1 MHSVSDLT
9 TSARKTTGDVPPK
22 LVVRPPCPALP
33 LHTDADA
40 DSHPGRI
47 DDRRRRQD
55 VPLRASLSSLSWLPL
70 LMLAQGGRLVTERR
84 MVADL
89 YEFDL
94 ATFVWARV
102 PPHPDD
108 AVPGARYFH
117 STDACES
124 AVLLYCYFFR
134 FFAIVP
140 PPLLVSSPPH
150 LATWPTHGR
159 PTIRS
164 LGTGGEAEIWS

>member
-1 MHSVSDLT
+1 
-9 TSARKTTGDVPPK
+9 
-22 LVVRPPCPALP
+22 
-33 LHTDADA
+33 
-40 DSHPGRI
+40 
-47 DDRRRRQD
+47 
-55 VPLRASLSSLSWLPL
+55 
-70 LMLAQGGRLVTERR
+70 MLAQGGRLVTERR

-124 AVLLYCYFFR
+124 AVLLYCCFFR
-134 FFAIVP
+134 FFAIIP
-140 PPLLVSSPPH
+140 PPANVRPELRVRDDEEKTLCSASRLFLTILFLIFVSGFAPATTSVFLFSLTLLSITLSFIN
-150 LATWPTHGR
+150 LSLSFALLLLSGRKGR
-159 PTIRS
+159 PGALSFRHSIRVS
-164 LGTGGEAEIWS
+164 PYLCVARPV

>member
-1 MHSVSDLT
+1 
-9 TSARKTTGDVPPK
+9 
-22 LVVRPPCPALP
+22 
-33 LHTDADA
+33 
-40 DSHPGRI
+40 
-47 DDRRRRQD
+47 
-55 VPLRASLSSLSWLPL
+55 
-70 LMLAQGGRLVTERR
+70 MLAQGGRLVTERR

-108 AVPGARYFH
+108 AAPGARYFH

-124 AVLLYCYFFR
+124 AVLLYHYYFFR
-134 FFAIVP
+134 FCRT
-140 PPLLVSSPPH
+140 L
-150 LATWPTHGR
+150 GR

-164 LGTGGEAEIWS
+164 LGMGRGGPARETRRRERDKANVRPEQTRRSLFADVSPHYHIYFSPSSVASHHHVSLLPDFTFYYSFCYQSLSFLCFATPYRSATPSYLCVARPV

>member
-1 MHSVSDLT
+1 
-9 TSARKTTGDVPPK
+9 
-22 LVVRPPCPALP
+22 
-33 LHTDADA
+33 
-40 DSHPGRI
+40 
-47 DDRRRRQD
+47 
-55 VPLRASLSSLSWLPL
+55 
-70 LMLAQGGRLVTERR
+70 MLAQGGRLVTERR

-124 AVLLYCYFFR
+124 AVLLLLFLSLFCYRSATFAR
-134 FFAIVP
+134 FIPAQTI
-140 PPLLVSSPPH
+140 
-150 LATWPTHGR
+150 WRTHGR

>member
-1 MHSVSDLT
+1 
-9 TSARKTTGDVPPK
+9 
-22 LVVRPPCPALP
+22 
-33 LHTDADA
+33 
-40 DSHPGRI
+40 
-47 DDRRRRQD
+47 
-55 VPLRASLSSLSWLPL
+55 
-70 LMLAQGGRLVTERR
+70 MLAQGGRLVTERR

-108 AVPGARYFH
+108 DVPGARYFH

-124 AVLLYCYFFR
+124 AVYYYYYFAFLLSFR
-134 FFAIVP
+134 
-140 PPLLVSSPPH
+140 H
-150 LATWPTHGR
+150 LSRFIPAQTIWRTHGR

-164 LGTGGEAEIWS
+164 LGTGGEAEI